1 MRLLVKLLGGAAV
14 VILLGC
20 ALFWFLSGRV
30 LNQHYAVPLRPVELP
45 HDAAAIAEGARLATL
60 VGCRSC
66 HNEGHGG
73 AWEPVDWSYGR
84 IAPPALPAMAAR
96 YSDAELA
103 RLIQHGVRRDG
114 ASLFTMPTLSERW
127 LADADVARI
136 IAWMRTLKASP
147 GDSPLQTWY
156 GPKARWQMLTG
167 SFKPGAQVV
176 RVAMPTRPVDAGS
189 YFVHA
194 LCAECHDV
202 HQARPGGEHPAPA
215 LAPIAAAYT
224 DADFRTLLKTGF
236 GAGGR
241 EVGFM
246 TTIVRENLHALS
258 DTEIDQIHAYLR
270 AEATPP
276 SELER

>member
-1 MRLLVKLLGGAAV
+1 MRLLVKLAGGAAIV
-14 VILLGC
+14 ALLGC
-20 ALFWFLSGRV
+20 AIFWFLSGRV
-30 LNQHYAVPLRPVELP
+30 LHESYTMPLPPVALP
-45 HDAAAIAEGARLATL
+45 NDAASIAEGARLATL

-73 AWEPVDWSYGR
+73 AWEPVDWWYGR
-84 IAPPALPAMAAR
+84 IAPPALPTMAAR

-114 ASLFTMPTLSERW
+114 TSLFTMPTLSERW

-147 GDSPLQTWY
+147 ADSPLQTWY

-167 SFKPGAQVV
+167 SFKPGAEVA
-176 RVAMPTRPVDAGS
+176 RVATPTRPADAGS
-189 YFVHA
+189 YFVHT
-194 LCAECHDV
+194 LCAECHDML
-202 HQARPGGEHPAPA
+202 QARPGGEHPTPA
-215 LAPIAAAYT
+215 LVPVARAYT
-224 DADFRTLLKTGF
+224 DADFRTLLKTGT

-246 TTIVRENLHALS
+246 TVIVRENLHALS
-258 DTEIDQIHAYLR
+258 DTEIDQIHAYLK
-270 AEATPP
+270 ADAPP
-276 SELER
+276 E